1 MDASTTDVAAF
12 EWPPTSVAE
21 AGIQHDAA
29 AIVDAAMDH
38 PIVPQRTTVDTT
50 RDASAI
56 VDAVVGASVAAGVG
70 DALTETQR
78 AMLDFERRWWRQAGA
93 KEQAIRDTFAMTP
106 TRYYQ
111 SLNSLLDLP
120 DALSYDAALIHRLQ
134 RLRSSASR
142 GRRIS

>member
-1 MDASTTDVAAF
+1 MPHVDAPTTDVAAF
-12 EWPPTSVAE
+12 EWPPASGVDSAV
-21 AGIQHDAA
+21 QQDAT
-29 AIVDAAMDH
+29 AIVDAALHVPAQPTTMD
-38 PIVPQRTTVDTT
+38 TVDAM
-50 RDASAI
+50 RDASTI
-56 VDAVVGASVAAGVG
+56 VDAVVGPVDRDG
-70 DALTETQR
+70 LTETQR

-120 DALSYDAALIHRLQ
+120 DALSHDAALIHRLQ
-134 RLRSSASR
+134 RLRSTASR

>member
-1 MDASTTDVAAF
+1 MPHVDAPTTDVAAF
-12 EWPPTSVAE
+12 EWPPAS
-21 AGIQHDAA
+21 GIDATLRQDAA
-29 AIVDAAMDH
+29 SIVDTAMDH
-38 PIVPQRTTVDTT
+38 PTVPQQTTVDTT
-50 RDASAI
+50 RDASTI
-56 VDAVVGASVAAGVG
+56 VDAVVGDG
-70 DALTETQR
+70 LTETQR

-134 RLRSSASR
+134 RLRTSATR